1 MTSRAEDDQNFK
13 TFLFRNHQPIYKA
26 NVKFLIDKLLYY
38 FLHIMFVG
46 ILEEKSKT
54 MASALFNTFHSL
66 NTSAS
71 VFPVLRRP
79 CTSINRGQ
87 DHKQVRSQEGEEGR
101 RNIKEEKTRTGLRN
115 TSLDWKKALLAI
127 GRHHFLLLQCW
138 DLQSLHLQITKTTET
153 KNKDNYCS
161 KNPLYCSPPF
171 YMQSSDQTR
180 QSQISFKRASIN
192 QCFEV

>member
-1 MTSRAEDDQNFK
+1 
-13 TFLFRNHQPIYKA
+13 
-26 NVKFLIDKLLYY
+26 
-38 FLHIMFVG
+38 
-46 ILEEKSKT
+46 

-101 RNIKEEKTRTGLRN
+101 RNVKEEKTRTGLRN

-138 DLQSLHLQITKTTET
+138 DLQSLHLQITKTKIITARRMPCVA
-153 KNKDNYCS
+153 NH
-161 KNPLYCSPPF
+161 PLTDYH
-171 YMQSSDQTR
+171 QTR
-180 QSQISFKRASIN
+180 QDKAKYYLKGHPPISALK
-192 QCFEV
+192 FEFP